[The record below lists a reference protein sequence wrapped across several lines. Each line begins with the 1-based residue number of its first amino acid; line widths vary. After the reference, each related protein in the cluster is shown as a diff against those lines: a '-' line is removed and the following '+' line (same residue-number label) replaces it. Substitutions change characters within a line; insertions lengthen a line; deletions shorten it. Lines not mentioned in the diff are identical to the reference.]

1 MPHILSPEAEAA
13 FAAGLIAPVVLVD
26 FYLATSEGD
35 PLTLRMSSREFDL
48 TFAANDGI
56 DGTDAVAYSPMFQ
69 RMNVD
74 LSVRQA
80 IGFASQPITITLD
93 GSRAGDDEDLTG
105 LFADA
110 DWHQRPMRVRL
121 IVVNVETLATPSAP
135 EYEWRG
141 RLDHRDFRRQPDQ
154 PSRIVITA
162 QGGIFRVRGAN
173 RRLRTHEDQQRRLAG
188 DMFFSGTAR
197 MVAAG
202 IVWGKNPNRPLVTTG
217 GGGTSN
223 TGGWGPRDNFLDSP

>member
-26 FYLATSEGD
+26 FYLADGAGD
-35 PLTLRMSSREFDL
+35 PLTLRMSSREFAL
-48 TFAANDGI
+48 SYAANDEV

-69 RMNVD
+69 RMTVD

-93 GSRAGDDEDLTG
+93 GSRAGDDEDVSG
-105 LFADA
+105 QFADA

-141 RLDHRDFRRQPDQ
+141 RLDHRAFRRQPDQ
-154 PSRIVITA
+154 PSQIVITA

-173 RRLRTHEDQQRRLAG
+173 RRLRTHEDQQRRMAG
-188 DMFFSGTAR
+188 DMFFSGTAK
-197 MVAAG
+197 MIAAG
-202 IVWGKNPNRPLVTTG
+202 IVWGKNPNRPGIPGGGSSFGGGVGTG
-217 GGGTSN
+217 GKG
-223 TGGWGPRDNFLDSP
+223 RKEY